1 MHWGSDFGECVLQ
14 PPTPVHALL
23 HGSGKVGCS
32 GGGGGDVEGS
42 HGVQAASRR
51 SRDLVVGSG
60 GGQPSD
66 VTGDLCVRQCVC
78 LPVAWSVLWC
88 CEDWLGRTR

>member
-1 MHWGSDFGECVLQ
+1 MHWGTDFGECVLQ
-14 PPTPVHALL
+14 PPTPVHSLL

-32 GGGGGDVEGS
+32 SEGE
-42 HGVQAASRR
+42 GVQVASRR

-66 VTGDLCVRQCVC
+66 VTGDLCVSECVC
-78 LPVAWSVLWC
+78 LSVAWSLSACGVASTVWVAHAN
-88 CEDWLGRTR
+88 E